1 MRMCQQ
7 IIKKKNN
14 FMFLGTIDKQGV
26 MMEKWE
32 NKNKVDKYW
41 ITYFY

>member
-1 MRMCQQ
+1 
-7 IIKKKNN
+7 
-14 FMFLGTIDKQGV
+14 MFFDTIDKQGV
-26 MMEKWE
+26 MLKNGE